1 MADTSPDT
9 TSTLPKFPLPY
20 VFEITTDKKY
30 ATKTVVFN
38 SQKKQVQILSKNPIK
53 NWSISVRGTKDDLE
67 TLTNFFDN
75 RFGNGYPFTFT
86 DEFGN
91 EQTVRFSSPQLTTKV
106 KRDFN
111 PTSPTNG
118 SVVGF
123 EATITLEEVL

>member
-9 TSTLPKFPLPY
+9 ASMLPKFPLPY

-75 RFGNGYPFTFT
+75 RFPFTFT

-91 EQTVRFSSPQLTTKV
+91 EQTVRFSNPQLTTKV
-106 KRDFN
+106 KRDFD

-123 EATITLEEVL
+123 EATISLEEVL